1 MLYRR
6 SLFPLLLQLLQ
17 LLLRL
22 QDTIAILPTAGI
34 QLIHSNGQIV
44 HQLLASQASFGPSPS
59 MTLKQPSFPLMTA
72 PVDNPLLCDTITTTT
87 DTPFR
92 NAIVLVPR
100 GDCTFQVKT
109 LQAQR
114 LGAVGVIVMGS
125 LESRYSINKT
135 TNEWIYPQDKLDYDC
150 NNGMAMI
157 DAKALRH
164 IDIDMDKTTTTSHY
178 DPANNA
184 LLSGESPTNLC
195 WTQSTDQLMHCPSKA
210 CLLTGTKPSSSSS
223 SSLTS
228 KVQACCAWDLH
239 VWLYSDP
246 TVTTNITIPT
256 VYVTMEQ
263 SKLLLESIGM
273 SINVMLYSRWRSPY
287 HISSIVIWALG
298 VLVAS
303 FAAWSS
309 AQDYRQS
316 AAKQHEQQ
324 LLLASPHT
332 HERVPSTGGGGGG
345 SPRNQSPT
353 HHQQQQQ
360 QQQQQYPEEQ
370 LELSAGHAL
379 GFILMASSGLFIL
392 FFFKVSISP

>member
-1 MLYRR
+1 MLFRR
-6 SLFPLLLQLLQ
+6 SLFPLLLQLL
-17 LLLRL
+17 LLLL
-22 QDTIAILPTAGI
+22 HLHDSIAILPTAGI
-34 QLIHSNGQIV
+34 QLINSNGQIV
-44 HQLLASQASFGPSPS
+44 HQMLASQASFGPSPFMS
-59 MTLKQPSFPLMTA
+59 LKQPSFPLRTA
-72 PVDNPLLCDTITTTT
+72 PLDNPLLCDNTTTT
-87 DTPFR
+87 TATLFH
-92 NAIVLVPR
+92 NTIVLVPR

-125 LESRYSINKT
+125 LESRYSINET
-135 TNEWIYPQDKLDYDC
+135 TKEWIYPQDKYDYDC
-150 NNGMAMI
+150 HNGMAMI
-157 DAKALRH
+157 DAKALIH
-164 IDIDMDKTTTTSHY
+164 INEKTTTETKY
-178 DPANNA
+178 DSANNP
-184 LLSGESPTNLC
+184 LLSGESATNLC

-210 CLLTGTKPSSSSS
+210 CLLTGVNPSSTTSP
-223 SSLTS
+223 S

-239 VWLYSDP
+239 VWLFSDP
-246 TVTTNITIPT
+246 AVTNNITIPT

-263 SKLLLESIGM
+263 SKLLLEGVGTM
-273 SINVMLYSRWRSPY
+273 NVLLYSRWRSPY

-324 LLLASPHT
+324 LLLASAHT
-332 HERVPSTGGGGGG
+332 RAAPAGG
-345 SPRNQSPT
+345 SPQRQSPSH
-353 HHQQQQQ
+353 HHQQQL
-360 QQQQQYPEEQ
+360 QYPEEQ

-392 FFFKVSISP
+392 FFFKVSALP